1 MCWLQRALPGRGAE
15 PGCTRPTNCLQ
26 SDISRE
32 PALIETISPPLPVLQ
47 KMPHADS
54 AMIPPGLDKAAFWD
68 HVHEQLSHLLADQ
81 RDWVCLRMCILGPR
95 PSEFR

>member
-1 MCWLQRALPGRGAE
+1 
-15 PGCTRPTNCLQ
+15 
-26 SDISRE
+26 
-32 PALIETISPPLPVLQ
+32 
-47 KMPHADS
+47 MPHADS